1 MSGRAPEG
9 ALDHRFEAMIF
20 DWDAMVVPAAQA
32 EMSRLRALIE
42 ELCSVGLSIGLV
54 SGGAPD
60 GLDSRLH
67 ARPSGADPGCLL
79 LASNRDAEVFMVGS
93 DGPRLVDQA
102 ESGLRDTEDAVRL
115 LLGLFARRGVGSG
128 LVAIVGDESA
138 SLAAGTTPA
147 GNGSGGMLALLDDQ
161 LARRRA
167 GDVPAIDE
175 DPAWTVVVEGF
186 DREHERVNEALLTL
200 ADGRLGTSG
209 SPLTGDGATTPWVFA
224 TGLYDGDGPETAL
237 LACPVWHRLPG
248 ELGRTSGLRRV
259 LDLRTGVLREECST
273 ASGLRR
279 SLRFS
284 SLTRPAC
291 VVLRA
296 ECDTEALSAPP
307 LQEPV
312 DGPPTDAGA
321 DPSGR
326 FWMRVAASAGGVVAA
341 ASQHARPRSAGGF
354 TLERLGAYSADATQ
368 LPAPLAALEQV
379 EGLERVGFEALL
391 AEHRT
396 AWVSRWDAADV
407 TISGDDDLQ
416 HAVRVALFHLMASVP
431 DTGEAA
437 VGARG
442 LTGPA
447 YRGHV
452 FWDADVFVLPFLAA
466 THPLAARAML
476 EYRVRRL
483 PQARAAAAVDNR
495 RGARFP
501 WESARDGRDVTPTHA
516 YDHTGRV
523 MPIRTG
529 ALEEHVVA
537 CVAWAAAHYLDWT
550 GDEEFAAGAGRE
562 LLIETARY
570 WASRVRLDA
579 AGQAHIYGVIGPD
592 EYHEPVDDNAFT
604 NVMARWNLRRA
615 AMDEAVDDDERA
627 RWLELAAAIVDGYDP
642 ETGRYEQFAGFSD
655 LELLVIAD
663 IAPRR
668 PVAADL
674 LLGAERVGA
683 AQILKQADVLM
694 LHHLVP
700 DDVALGSLIPNLD
713 YYEPRTAHGSSLSPG
728 IHAALFARAGRPDE
742 ALAPLRIASRIDL
755 DDLTRSTGGGL
766 HLATYGSTW
775 QALVYGF
782 LGVRPLRDT
791 LAIDPHLPA
800 AWTALEAT
808 VNFRGCRVNV
818 RAAGERV
825 EVTAEREIAV
835 HVFGERRVVGPGG
848 AVLTRLRSDPDPTR
862 HGKDTR

>member
-1 MSGRAPEG
+1 M
-9 ALDHRFEAMIF
+9 
-20 DWDAMVVPAAQA
+20 
-32 EMSRLRALIE
+32 
-42 ELCSVGLSIGLV
+42 
-54 SGGAPD
+54 
-60 GLDSRLH
+60 
-67 ARPSGADPGCLL
+67 
-79 LASNRDAEVFMVGS
+79 
-93 DGPRLVDQA
+93 
-102 ESGLRDTEDAVRL
+102 
-115 LLGLFARRGVGSG
+115 
-128 LVAIVGDESA
+128 
-138 SLAAGTTPA
+138 
-147 GNGSGGMLALLDDQ
+147 
-161 LARRRA
+161 
-167 GDVPAIDE
+167 
-175 DPAWTVVVEGF
+175 EGF
-186 DREHERVNEALLTL
+186 DPEHERVDEALLTL

-209 SPLTGDGATTPWVFA
+209 SPLLSDRATTPWVFA
-224 TGLYDGDGPETAL
+224 TGLYDGAGPETAL
-237 LACPVWHRLPG
+237 LACPMWHRLPG
-248 ELGRTSGLRRV
+248 ELGRGSGLRRV
-259 LDLRTGVLREECST
+259 LDLRTGVLQEECAT
-273 ASGLRR
+273 ASGIRR

-284 SLTRPAC
+284 SLARPGA

-296 ECDTEALSAPP
+296 ECDSEALSAPA
-307 LQEPV
+307 LQEPL
-312 DGPPTDAGA
+312 DRPATDSGA

-341 ASQHARPRSAGGF
+341 VSQHARPRSAGGL
-354 TLERLGAYSADATQ
+354 TLERLGVYRADPTR
-368 LPAPLAALEQV
+368 LPAPPAALEQV
-379 EGLERVGFEALL
+379 ELLEQVGHDALL
-391 AEHRT
+391 AEHRA
-396 AWVSRWDAADV
+396 AWSSRWDAADV
-407 TISGDDDLQ
+407 AISGDDDLQ

-452 FWDADVFVLPFLAA
+452 FWDTDVFVLPFLAA
-466 THPLAARAML
+466 THPPAARAML

-483 PQARAAAAVDNR
+483 PEARAAAAHDKR

-501 WESARDGRDVTPTHA
+501 WESARDGCDVTPTHA
-516 YDHTGRV
+516 YDRTGQV
-523 MPIRTG
+523 IPIRTG
-529 ALEEHVVA
+529 ALEEHIVA
-537 CVAWAAAHYLDWT
+537 CVAWATACYLDWT

-562 LLIETARY
+562 LLTETARY

-579 AGQAHIYGVIGPD
+579 DGQAHIYGVIGPD

-615 AMDEAVDDDERA
+615 AMVEAVDDDERA
-627 RWLELAAAIVDGYDP
+627 RWLELAAVIVDGYDP
-642 ETGRYEQFAGFSD
+642 ATGRYEQFAGFSD
-655 LELLVIAD
+655 LEPLVITD

-668 PVAADL
+668 PIAADL

-700 DDVALGSLIPNLD
+700 DDVAPASLIPNLD

-728 IHAALFARAGRPDE
+728 IHAGLFARAGRPDE
-742 ALAPLRIASRIDL
+742 ALAPLRFASRIDI
-755 DDLTRSTGGGL
+755 DDLSSTAGGL

-782 LGVRPLRDT
+782 LGVRPLRDA

-808 VNFRGCRVNV
+808 VNFRGCRVKV
-818 RAAGERV
+818 RAADERV

-848 AVLTRLRSDPDPTR
+848 AVLSRLRSDPEPTR
-862 HGKDTR
+862 HSEDTR